1 MWCSIQYYAHT
12 HTHIHSQHWTTTS
25 CHLCLKKYKPLYHH
39 SHLILIG
46 QRFTWSIL
54 YYIYIY
60 IYNLSIVTTYMGT
73 WWIWWMC
80 PIWQIKTKQNKNNTY
95 VIVYMVKIFPMFFS
109 TRPVFLP
116 ITVSDSCSFQT
127 GEESDEVFS
136 CCNPSALRSSMVRC
150 FSAHRGGYL
159 SLNQAP

>member
-12 HTHIHSQHWTTTS
+12 HTHTFTALNHYKKRNTNPCTTTV
-25 CHLCLKKYKPLYHH
+25 
-39 SHLILIG
+39 
-46 QRFTWSIL
+46 TWFWLVRGLRGPS
-54 YYIYIY
+54 YTIYIY

-136 CCNPSALRSSMVRC
+136 CCIPSALRSSMVRC